1 MSDTRG
7 GRRRDTRALGRRG
20 EQIAAEYLL
29 RRGVRIVARNVH
41 MREAEIDLIGLEGTT
56 LCFVEVRLRR
66 SARFGSP
73 AASVD
78 ARKRRR
84 ITRAAR
90 AWLASGRAPRYQVL
104 RFDVVAIDASREP
117 PRVEHYRDAFTAS

>member
-20 EQIAAEYLL
+20 EQIAAEYLEG
-29 RRGVRIVARNVH
+29 RGVRIVARNVH
-41 MREAEIDLIGLEGTT
+41 MREAEIDLIGLEGEA
-56 LCFVEVRLRR
+56 LCFVEVRLRS
-66 SARFGSP
+66 SARFGSA

-84 ITRAAR
+84 IALAAR
-90 AWLASGRAPRYQVL
+90 AWLASGRAPRHEVL

-117 PRVEHYRDAFTAS
+117 PRVEHYRDAFTTS

>member
-41 MREAEIDLIGLEGTT
+41 MREAEIDLIGLEGAA
-56 LCFVEVRLRR
+56 LCFVEVRLRS
-66 SARFGSP
+66 SARFGSA

-84 ITRAAR
+84 IARAAR
-90 AWLASGRAPRYQVL
+90 AWLASGRAPRHKVL

-117 PRVEHYRDAFTAS
+117 PRVEHYRDAFTVS